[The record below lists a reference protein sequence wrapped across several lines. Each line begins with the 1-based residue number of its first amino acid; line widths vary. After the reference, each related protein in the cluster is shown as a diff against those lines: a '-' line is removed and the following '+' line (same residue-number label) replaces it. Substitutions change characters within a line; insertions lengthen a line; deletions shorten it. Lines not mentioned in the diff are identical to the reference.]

1 MTTPG
6 HFLPPGLVSNLQDA
20 LKKKQQANNY
30 SDTDDNNDKSSK
42 DDDES
47 TVQSSSNNENNNINN
62 EFDPSKPV
70 IFITNS
76 EGIDSPGLIYL
87 IEALVQQGLYNVSVC
102 APQL

>member
-6 HFLPPGLVSNLQDA
+6 MKNNFLPPGLVSNLQDV
-20 LKKKQQANNY
+20 LNKKKGNNNP
-30 SDTDDNNDKSSK
+30 SAEDNN
-42 DDDES
+42 
-47 TVQSSSNNENNNINN
+47 NNNNDDKTKEGESGASSCSVD

-76 EGIDSPGLIYL
+76 DGIDSPGLIAL
-87 IEALVQQGLYNVSVC
+87 IEQLVGLGQYNVSVC